1 MPLPSSGDEVK
12 AAMLGWGRGW
22 VQVRTIQSILKG
34 MAPENNEHTHTCT
47 NESNY
52 KKWTRYLG
60 LAYLEY
66 LLFSKWKSGP
76 SFIMEI

>member
-34 MAPENNEHTHTCT
+34 MAPENNEHTHMH
-47 NESNY
+47 
-52 KKWTRYLG
+52 K
-60 LAYLEY
+60 
-66 LLFSKWKSGP
+66 
-76 SFIMEI
+76 